1 MAAKKK
7 SKTTKRSTKVKAK
20 PAPKKSKTPAK
31 KKATKKVADPHKGK
45 RFFKIELGG
54 YGGELIVGK
63 SSEEFVQ
70 YWLHK
75 DRKELLMDHMH
86 GMNDMAMY
94 GDDFSDED
102 EEVERDENEG
112 FDKNSPEVYEGSGNR
127 EYWDFDDIE
136 HDTMV
141 SYEYGS
147 YNVTEVTVDPRAEY
161 VDGELRWSDKE
172 TRKKTF
178 DWSATMTREIDKVQS
193 YNYDNCVV
201 SRELYVH
208 DTKKGIVDPVPVIML
223 YDSQKG
229 VFGHLYVMTNGEDFD
244 HKKFAYVALDNTM
257 SNSAEMFYYDKV
269 GLNVDTNELS
279 TWGKGFFASVGYL
292 PKCEVEYDYQAMLAE
307 GWKNLES
314 N

>member
-20 PAPKKSKTPAK
+20 PVPKKKKAPAK
-31 KKATKKVADPHKGK
+31 KVATKKVADPHKGK

-63 SSEEFVQ
+63 STEEFVQ
-70 YWLHK
+70 YWLHE
-75 DRKELLMDHMH
+75 DRKELLMEHMH
-86 GMNDMAMY
+86 AMNDMAMY

-102 EEVERDENEG
+102 EEVERDEIEG
-112 FDKNSPEVYEGSGNR
+112 FDKDSPEVYEGSGNR

-136 HDTMV
+136 HETMV

-208 DTKKGIVDPVPVIML
+208 DTKKGLVDPVPVIML

-244 HKKFAYVALDNTM
+244 PKKFAYVALDNTM

-279 TWGKGFFASVGYL
+279 TWGKGFFANVGYV
-292 PKCEVEYDYQAMLAE
+292 PKGDIEYDFSMMLKQ
-307 GWKNLES
+307 GWEDLEE
-314 N
+314 

>member
-1 MAAKKK
+1 M
-7 SKTTKRSTKVKAK
+7 
-20 PAPKKSKTPAK
+20 
-31 KKATKKVADPHKGK
+31 ATKKKVTTKPSTKKPATKKKVAKKVTDPHQGK
-45 RFFKIELGG
+45 RFFKIELAG
-54 YGGELIVGK
+54 YGGELIVGNA
-63 SSEEFVQ
+63 SEEFVK

-75 DRKELLMDHMH
+75 DRKDNLMEHMH
-86 GMNDMAMY
+86 AMNDMAMY

-102 EEVERDENEG
+102 EEVERDEIEG
-112 FDKNSPEVYEGSGNR
+112 FDKDSPEVYEGSGNR

-136 HDTMV
+136 HETVV

-161 VDGELRWSDKE
+161 VEGELRWSDKE

-178 DWSATMTREIDKVQS
+178 DWSANMTKDIEGSVQS

-208 DTKKGIVDPVPVIML
+208 DTKKGLVDPVPVIMM

-244 HKKFAYVALDNTM
+244 PKKFAYVALDNTM
-257 SNSAEMFYYDKV
+257 SNNAEMFYYDKV
-269 GLNVDTNELS
+269 LLTVDTNELS
-279 TWGKGFFASVGYL
+279 TWGKGFFASVGYV
-292 PKCEVEYDYQAMLAE
+292 PKDDIEYDFSEMLKQ
-307 GWKNLES
+307 GWEDLEM
-314 N
+314 